1 MVRSI
6 ILIPL
11 GTLITALTSMYVVFG
26 FPFFKQE
33 DRSVHL
39 IAGWWARTI
48 LRLAKIKVQVIG
60 AENIIDG
67 PQVFMANHQS
77 VFDIFIVLGYVN
89 CQFRWIAKKELFR
102 FPFFGK
108 AMLKS
113 GYIPIDRKHFIS
125 AMRSIEEAS
134 VKVREGTSVMTFPEG
149 TRSRDGRIQPFKK
162 GVFHLVL
169 KSGVPIV
176 PISLIGTGDIMRKNS
191 LRVNSGTITMVI
203 GKSISPAG
211 YDVENMEELVNKV
224 REVVIRNCSYKEEQT
239 AKSL

>member
-1 MVRSI
+1 MIRSI
-6 ILIPL
+6 ILISL
-11 GTLITALTSMYVVFG
+11 GTLFTAVTSMYAVLA
-26 FPFFKQE
+26 FPFFKQG

-39 IAGWWARTI
+39 IAGWWARAI
-48 LRLAKIKVQVIG
+48 LKMAKIKVEVIG

-77 VFDIFIVLGYVN
+77 VFDIFIVLGCVR
-89 CQFRWIAKKELFR
+89 CQFRWIAKKELFK

-125 AMRSIEEAS
+125 AMRSIEEAAT
-134 VKVREGTSVMTFPEG
+134 KIREGTSVMTFPEG

-162 GVFHLVL
+162 GVFHLAL

-176 PISLIGTGDIMRKNS
+176 PISLIGTGEIMPKNS
-191 LRVNSGTITMVI
+191 FRVNPGTITMVI
-203 GKSISPAG
+203 GKPMSTTG
-211 YDVENMEELVNKV
+211 YSVENMEELMDKV
-224 REVVIRNCSYKEEQT
+224 REVVIRNYSPQKAQS
-239 AKSL
+239 ARPL